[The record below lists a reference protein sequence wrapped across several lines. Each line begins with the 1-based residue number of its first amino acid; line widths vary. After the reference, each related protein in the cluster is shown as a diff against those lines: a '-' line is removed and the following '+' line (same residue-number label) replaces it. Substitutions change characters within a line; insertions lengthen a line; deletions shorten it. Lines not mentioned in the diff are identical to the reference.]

1 MCQKEFLRNFCE
13 SRRVTMSAAAYAVG
27 PWPRFREITP
37 KFLHDDH
44 TTRLAWRVRRSRHD
58 LFRAMS
64 RAGAGGRRSEWPDCS
79 STSNLG
85 EVKRVGDNLSDCA
98 RHPRRAP

>member
-1 MCQKEFLRNFCE
+1 MCQKAFSRNFCE
-13 SRRVTMSAAAYAVG
+13 SRRVTMSAAAYTVG

-58 LFRAMS
+58 LSRAMS
-64 RAGAGGRRSEWPDCS
+64 SSGAGGRRSYLPHCAS
-79 STSNLG
+79 PPNLG
-85 EVKRVGDNLSDCA
+85 EMDEVSAELSYGA
-98 RHPRRAP
+98 GQRGH

>member
-1 MCQKEFLRNFCE
+1 KLFRSCRPPAAEQRKVVFSRNFYE
-13 SRRVTMSAAAYAVG
+13 SRRVTRSAAAYAVG

-44 TTRLAWRVRRSRHD
+44 TARLAWRVRRSRHD

-64 RAGAGGRRSEWPDCS
+64 RSGAGGRRREWPDCS
-79 STSNLG
+79 SPIKPG
-85 EVKRVGDNLSDCA
+85 EV
-98 RHPRRAP
+98 